1 MLNPKNLIRVCPLLR
16 ELLCKR
22 LTNKRGLGLVAVLL
36 GMVIV
41 GMTTVPITKW
51 YLSLNDASIKT
62 EERMQAQSFAF
73 VEWQKVLAEDY
84 DTLSSKAIKNVSDKF
99 DLKRDVGAEKNIST
113 SGKAKDVT
121 ITVYKKGTNDV
132 VYTLVSAKAKPSLDE
147 YALRSSL
154 KDLVT
159 REELEELLKKKNN
172 NNDEDFSIIGEIHYD
187 GSIEPVDCS
196 VGVNCRPP
204 IAHWSTNVSFYAII
218 KKYDSIEGKEIS
230 SPKYLCGAGKPGSQ
244 SSINSREYAISM
256 AKQQKNEVIEQAK
269 KQCSGRNWYS
279 KWDGTFK
286 EIEGREGSY

>member
-1 MLNPKNLIRVCPLLR
+1 
-16 ELLCKR
+16 
-22 LTNKRGLGLVAVLL
+22 
-36 GMVIV
+36 MVIV

-51 YLSLNDASIKT
+51 YLSLNDASIKM

-84 DTLSSKAIKNVSDKF
+84 DTLSSKAINNVSDKF

-172 NNDEDFSIIGEIHYD
+172 NNDKDFSIIGKIYYAGSVRTEHLLNCTGHCPPPEIHWKT
-187 GSIEPVDCS
+187 E
-196 VGVNCRPP
+196 
-204 IAHWSTNVSFYAII
+204 VSFYAIT
-218 KKYDSIEGKEIS
+218 KGYDYVEEQETS
-230 SPKYLCGAGKPGSQ
+230 SLRYLCGAIKEGGILGGLN
-244 SSINSREYAISM
+244 SSVGVTL
-256 AKQQKNEVIEQAK
+256 AKQHKDEAIEEAK
-269 KQCSGRNWYS
+269 KSCSNRNWYS
-279 KWDGTFK
+279 KWDGTF
-286 EIEGREGSY
+286 EETERTI